1 MTSAFSVIEKNQAWD
16 LIPSLVPELA
26 LCLHMLHRE
35 LNLNLQCI
43 ELEYEK
49 ANKQMMELRAGFA
62 ADLLA
67 QGHSCT
73 VVTTRVT
80 EEYELSR
87 RQARRITAKAL
98 NLIVQDFEEINVER
112 PQMVAKLLVNLE
124 QAMQKGL
131 INNQSSGVAACA
143 RQIISLAGLAFDA
156 SHNNRVRKI

>member
-1 MTSAFSVIEKNQAWD
+1 MK
-16 LIPSLVPELA
+16 
-26 LCLHMLHRE
+26 
-35 LNLNLQCI
+35 
-43 ELEYEK
+43 K
-49 ANKQMMELRAGFA
+49 ANKQEMELRAGFA

-87 RQARRITAKAL
+87 RQARRITAKAMD
-98 NLIVQDFEEINVER
+98 LIVQDFEEINIER

-124 QAMQKGL
+124 QGMQKGL

-143 RQIISLAGLAFDA
+143 RQIILLAGLAADSQYNSRGRRTFG
-156 SHNNRVRKI
+156 